1 MRFLSRLISAG
12 VSDATPERLARQLRV
27 TNALALL
34 GFVLSVLSVPVDIIG
49 GIATVVLI
57 DVLGAVLFASCWVLD
72 ARGLHFAGRVV
83 IIATANTVMLVG
95 VLGAGAAPELRT
107 VFFPLALLPFLV
119 FDLRERVLL
128 TVFAVV
134 PVACY
139 FVTSSLPQ
147 HAPQSAMKVY
157 LVYAPLLAFTMIIGG
172 AIVFAYIERTA
183 NERLLRTRA
192 KAAQAS
198 RLVALGEMASG
209 IAHEIRNPLAAIQL
223 AASHIVERPDDP
235 ITVRALGERVQRIVV
250 RTDRII
256 DALRSFSR
264 DASNDPFTEKPVAR
278 VIGEALDLCSKRF
291 SDHGVK
297 LAVDEISPDLVI
309 DCRSVQMSQVLV
321 NLLGNAY
328 DAVVSTQSPWVRIEA
343 DVTDGWLEL
352 SVTDSGSGISP
363 EARQRLFEPFFTT
376 KGPDRGTGLGLSLSK
391 SIVEAHHGTLELD
404 SDSPNTR
411 FVIRVPLVQDAGDAG
426 MPTRQV
432 Q

>member
-1 MRFLSRLISAG
+1 MRFLGRLISAG
-12 VSDATPERLARQLRV
+12 VSDTTPERLARQLRV
-27 TNALALL
+27 TNALAVL
-34 GFVLSVLSVPVDIIG
+34 GFVLSVLSAPVDIIG
-49 GIATVVLI
+49 GIATVVII
-57 DVLGAVLFASCWVLD
+57 DVLGAVLFASCWILN
-72 ARGLHFAGRVV
+72 ARGFHFAGRFV

-95 VLGAGAAPELRT
+95 VLGAGAAPELRA

-128 TVFAVV
+128 TMFVLV

-139 FVTSSLPQ
+139 FVTSWVPQ
-147 HAPQSAMKVY
+147 HAPESAMKVY

-183 NERLLRTRA
+183 NERLLMTRA

-223 AASHIVERPDDP
+223 AASHIVDRPDDP
-235 ITVRALGERVQRIVV
+235 TTVRALAERVQRIVI

-264 DASNDPFTEKPVAR
+264 DASGDPFTEKQVAR
-278 VIGEALDLCSKRF
+278 VVGEALELCGKRF
-291 SDHGVK
+291 ADHGVELK
-297 LAVDEISPDLVI
+297 VGEIPSAMVI
-309 DCRSVQMSQVLV
+309 DCRSVQLSQVLV

-328 DAVVSTQSPWVRIEA
+328 DAVATTQAPWVRIEA
-343 DVTDGWLEL
+343 DALDGWLEL
-352 SVTDSGSGISP
+352 SVTDSGGGIP
-363 EARQRLFEPFFTT
+363 EKARQRLFEPFFTT

-404 SDSPNTR
+404 TDCAHTR